1 MALLCIKI
9 LWIVQ
14 CSAIMHRNSLGNNQ
28 STFERDRGMA
38 SKIYTAEEAIKTFI
52 KDDDFLVF
60 AGFGDCTVAYETICT
75 LREMFLE
82 TGFPKNLSV
91 MCGGG
96 NRGLDLFG
104 EEGLVKMALVGHYGP
119 SQHMIDLVS
128 NNKIASYNIPQGL
141 IGHLLRA
148 VTNREVGLVT
158 RIGLNTVMD
167 PRVKGAKMS
176 ECTTEDL
183 VELIDVAGEEY
194 LLYKSPHVDVTLL
207 RGTYADEQGNISFEG
222 EIVES
227 YAKYAAMAAKAC
239 GGKVIVEVRDIV
251 ADTLPGGKVAIP
263 GIFVDAIVKQV
274 NPEENYR
281 HSENFVYRPEMLGL
295 VRIPTPSYPPLE
307 LNARSLIARRSA
319 LELVPNA
326 FVNLGIGIPELISN
340 VAQEEGCIDDITLSI
355 ECGFIGGFNVPGER
369 MTIHPNYDCVNDE
382 PMQFDVY
389 HSGCLDV
396 AFLGFAEVNFN
407 GDVNV
412 SRFGG
417 RVCGVGG
424 FIDIAQCAKAV
435 VFTGTFTAK
444 GLRETVGE
452 GKLTII
458 QEGKNIKFKDEIEEI
473 SFSGKQ
479 ALKEG
484 THVIYVTERAVF
496 ELREEGMTLI
506 EVAPGIDLQKDIL
519 DQMTF
524 EPIIASDLK
533 LMDEKL
539 FTVGSIGLREV
550 LDAKKVQ
557 ERNEGN

>member
-1 MALLCIKI
+1 MGKVPGHIRKGL
-9 LWIVQ
+9 
-14 CSAIMHRNSLGNNQ
+14 
-28 STFERDRGMA
+28 GMA
-38 SKIYTAEEAIKTFI
+38 SKIYTSEEAIKTFV

-60 AGFGDCTVAYETICT
+60 AGFGDCTVAYETICV

-96 NRGLDLFG
+96 NKGLDLFG
-104 EEGLVKMALVGHYGP
+104 EEGLIKMALVGHYGP
-119 SQHMIDLVS
+119 SFKVIDLVS

-148 VTNREVGLVT
+148 VTNREVGLVS

-176 ECTTEDL
+176 ACTTEDL

-194 LLYKSPHVDVTLL
+194 LLYKCPHIDVALI
-207 RGTYADEQGNISFEG
+207 RGTYADESGNISFEG

-227 YAKYAAMAAKAC
+227 YAKYAATAAKTC

-251 ADTLPGGKVAIP
+251 ADTLPGSKVAIP

-281 HSENFVYRPEMLGL
+281 QSENFVYRPEMLGL

-369 MTIHPNYDCVNDE
+369 MTIHPNYDSVNDE
-382 PMQFDVY
+382 PMQFDIY

-444 GLRETVGE
+444 GLRENVGD
-452 GKLTII
+452 GKLEITK
-458 QEGKNIKFKDEIEEI
+458 EGASIKFKEEIEEI

-496 ELREEGMTLI
+496 ELREGGMTLI
-506 EVAPGIDLQKDIL
+506 EIAPGIDLQRDIL

-524 EPIIASDLK
+524 KPIIADDLK

-539 FTVGSIGLREV
+539 FTVGSIGLREA
-550 LDAKKVQ
+550 LDAKKG
-557 ERNEGN
+557 E